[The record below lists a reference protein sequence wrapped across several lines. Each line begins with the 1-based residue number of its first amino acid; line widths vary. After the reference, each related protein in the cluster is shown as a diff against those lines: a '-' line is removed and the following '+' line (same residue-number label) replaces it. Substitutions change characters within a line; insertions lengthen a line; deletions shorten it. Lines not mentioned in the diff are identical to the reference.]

1 MYQILLLLFKACQYS
16 QRRVLYLL
24 LNWVVIQHPS
34 TWLKYTEIRILI
46 TNSFIIVVEL
56 QTIPLWWP
64 VLSELFSLS
73 LRFQTE
79 FITEPPVINLR
90 PTTFYFSRYPFISI
104 LVLYNKQN
112 WQVRFSNLVMVFGLV
127 SQSVTHSLTAKV
139 PNILLLKQK
148 GKHPSQLSVGRQ
160 YYSQIQSSTYPDCSF
175 RQHLPC
181 LFVLR

>member
-1 MYQILLLLFKACQYS
+1 MQILTDPFYSLIARDLHHSYSCLPHYLTQLRINSWNQYKITLKMYQISLLLFKACQYS

-24 LNWVVIQHPS
+24 LNWVGHPS

-90 PTTFYFSRYPFISI
+90 PTTFYFSRYPFQFQCFITNRI
-104 LVLYNKQN
+104 PK
-112 WQVRFSNLVMVFGLV
+112 
-127 SQSVTHSLTAKV
+127 
-139 PNILLLKQK
+139 
-148 GKHPSQLSVGRQ
+148 
-160 YYSQIQSSTYPDCSF
+160 
-175 RQHLPC
+175 
-181 LFVLR
+181 